1 MANAE
6 VWISAI
12 LNSASY
18 AVGAY
23 AAVRYVLPLVGSFLT
38 EVVRYKKTVDS
49 FVKLLSIMIYLAA
62 VTGIVKAVT
71 SVGDKA
77 TGYASIAL
85 PGLDLVNG
93 LYGTLKLLAI
103 GVGILILAERIR
115 LK

>member
-1 MANAE
+1 MAATE
-6 VWISAI
+6 AWISAV

-18 AVGAY
+18 AAGAY
-23 AAVRYVLPLVGSFLT
+23 AAVRYVLPLVGSFLV

-49 FVKLLSIMIYLAA
+49 FVKLLSIVIYVAA
-62 VTGIVKAVT
+62 ATGIVKAVT

-77 TGYASIAL
+77 AGYASIAL
-85 PGLDLVNG
+85 PGLDVVNG
-93 LYGTLKLLAI
+93 LYGTLKLLVI